1 MRQYYDPSLYQ
12 VELVRDLID
21 EIRGGEF
28 DSYIFSFYR
37 MIDGIYLSSM
47 LSVEVGIDGNVY
59 GYQDHMNHEIQEY
72 IATYGEAKILDDIG
86 RLSSVDINKQIE
98 ENIIARSYIYSS
110 YEVYPA
116 KFTLDENN
124 NPVLFYWIGLR
135 TKPKP
140 GQEPEISETVI
151 LIVRETNL
159 SQ

>member
-124 NPVLFYWIGLR
+124 NPVLFYWVGLR

-140 GQEPEISETVI
+140 GLESEISETVI
-151 LIVRETNL
+151 LIVRETNP